1 MTPAVVSK
9 SISTAYLSTGHAL
22 TYPPLQDTFIGF
34 GGNVVR
40 EKVKAG
46 APWYVYNFQELID
59 ELVVP
64 TVAGMTRA
72 KRLALTYVNG
82 MERERKDQKL
92 QEE

>member
-1 MTPAVVSK
+1 MVMRTPCP
-9 SISTAYLSTGHAL
+9 L
-22 TYPPLQDTFIGF
+22 LQDTFIGF

-64 TVAGMTRA
+64 TVASMIRA
-72 KRLALTYVNG
+72 KRLALEYVNDT
-82 MERERKDQKL
+82 ERERNDQKL